1 MSARFFQQSTPC
13 ENQSIKVN
21 DAIIRGH
28 ATIAEYATMGGNL
41 TVTGAASVGTNLTVG
56 TSITHDNIP
65 AANIVQAT
73 SVATA
78 IDATGVA
85 NPFNFNVS
93 TETATLSAGSHVVF
107 FLNMP
112 AGRLNSL
119 GFASVSVYYYS
130 GVVGTAGIPTLR
142 IITQE
147 SDRVTLMLKN
157 EHGSNALNGN
167 IHFRFKYVLG
177 QNA

>member
-1 MSARFFQQSTPC
+1 MSAKFFQQDTPA
-13 ENQSIKVN
+13 ENQYIKVN
-21 DAIIRGH
+21 DITCRGA
-28 ATIAEYATMGGNL
+28 ATIAESLSVTGNL
-41 TVTGAASVGTNLTVG
+41 STAGGLQVG

-65 AANIVQAT
+65 AANIVQPT
-73 SVATA
+73 SISTA

-130 GVVGTAGIPTLR
+130 GVIGTAGIPTLR

-167 IHFRFKYVLG
+167 IHFRFKYELG

>member
-1 MSARFFQQSTPC
+1 MSALFYQNVIPQ
-13 ENQSIKVN
+13 ENQSIRVN
-21 DAIIRGH
+21 DITCRGA
-28 ATIAEYATMGGNL
+28 ATIAEAM
-41 TVTGAASVGTNLTVG
+41 TVTGNLSTDAGLTVG

-65 AANIVQAT
+65 ATNILQLT
-73 SVATA
+73 SITTA

-93 TETATLSAGSHVVF
+93 TETATTAAGGEETF

-119 GFASVSVYYYS
+119 GFAGISVYYYS
-130 GVVGTAGIPTLR
+130 NVVGTAGIPVLS
-142 IITQE
+142 IVTQE
-147 SDRVTLMLKN
+147 SDRVTMVLRN
-157 EHGSNALNGN
+157 VHATNALNGSL
-167 IHFRFKYVLG
+167 HFRFKYELG

>member
-1 MSARFFQQSTPC
+1 MSARFFQQDTPA

-28 ATIAEYATMGGNL
+28 AVISEYATLGGTL
-41 TVTGAASVGTNLTVG
+41 TVTGAATVGANLTVG

-65 AANIVQAT
+65 AANIVQPT
-73 SVATA
+73 SISTA

-93 TETATLSAGSHVVF
+93 TATATLSAGSHSTF

-130 GVVGTAGIPTLR
+130 NVVGTGGIPVLT

-147 SDRVTLMLKN
+147 NDKVLLMLKN

-167 IHFRFKYVLG
+167 IHFRFKYELG

>member
-1 MSARFFQQSTPC
+1 MSARFFQQDTPA

-21 DAIIRGH
+21 DATIRG
-28 ATIAEYATMGGNL
+28 AASVAEAL
-41 TVTGAASVGTNLTVG
+41 TVTGNLSTAAGLKVG

-73 SVATA
+73 SITTA
-78 IDATGVA
+78 IDATAVA

-93 TETATLSAGSHVVF
+93 TQTATTAAGGEETF

-130 GVVGTAGIPTLR
+130 AVVGTAGIPVLS
-142 IITQE
+142 IVTQE
-147 SDRVTLMLKN
+147 SDRVTLVLRN
-157 EHGSNALNGN
+157 AHGANALNGL
-167 IHFRFKYVLG
+167 IHFRFKYELG
-177 QNA
+177 EN

>member
-1 MSARFFQQSTPC
+1 MSARFFQQDTPA

-28 ATIAEYATMGGNL
+28 TTIAEYL
-41 TVTGAASVGTNLTVG
+41 TVTGNLSTSAGLTVG

-65 AANIVQAT
+65 AANIVQGT
-73 SVATA
+73 SITTA

-93 TETATLSAGSHVVF
+93 TFAATTAAGGEETF

-130 GVVGTAGIPTLR
+130 NVVGTAGIPVLS
-142 IITQE
+142 IVTQE
-147 SDRVTLMLKN
+147 ADRVTLVLRN
-157 EHGSNALNGN
+157 VHGANALNGN
-167 IHFRFKYVLG
+167 IHFRFKYELG

>member
-1 MSARFFQQSTPC
+1 MSAKFFQQDTPA
-13 ENQSIKVN
+13 ENQYIKVN
-21 DAIIRGH
+21 DITCRGA
-28 ATIAEYATMGGNL
+28 ATIAEALSVTGNL
-41 TVTGAASVGTNLTVG
+41 STAGGLQVG

-65 AANIVQAT
+65 AANIVQPT
-73 SVATA
+73 SISTA

-130 GVVGTAGIPTLR
+130 GVIGTAGIPTLR

-167 IHFRFKYVLG
+167 IHFRFKYELG